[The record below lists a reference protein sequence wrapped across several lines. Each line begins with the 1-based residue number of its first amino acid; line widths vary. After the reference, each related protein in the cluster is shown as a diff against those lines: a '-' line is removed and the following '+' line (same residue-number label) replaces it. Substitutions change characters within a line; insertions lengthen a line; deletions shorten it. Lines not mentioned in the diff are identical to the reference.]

1 VLRDTYQR
9 LTESVY
15 IKFNPEK
22 LDDIPNIMEKYR
34 GQEAEIYDKV
44 VRKYVFEQGVEWR
57 PLFLAM
63 YQRFNPAKLAE
74 MDGILLKYKSCEAS
88 LYRALCDKYLP
99 LMKGES
105 LQELDVWG
113 VLGARQGENL
123 PKARSRT
130 SARAESS
137 RTPEL
142 GSAKDGPVA
151 SDAAMEQECDDARR
165 ERESSSSES
174 EGVESASH
182 LRRSRAEML
191 QALPTFP
198 TEVVQTALPPPASQ
212 ASGVL
217 VPPRVQGT
225 PLVKEE
231 LELAQ
236 PTEMEQHSD
245 FCEKDLVAL
254 INEEVLEVKREPVVR
269 WRRRRASEH
278 AALESH
284 LVVSSVKS
292 DLEAGVHA
300 FEAAKAESDAS
311 ISAREEANP
320 LAHSEPGSPSAR
332 PRPDPRAL
340 QRPEASQDA
349 QAQPSQ
355 VQTCQNEPPKLVT
368 TYSMS
373 PSSSSRGRP
382 QRTRA
387 EETHRRPDEMHQVP
401 RTRRQHRHEWSAE
414 DGREAGRRGH
424 RGSNRAP
431 LRLVSEPR
439 GVSSRDTAPRRRDR
453 SRSTRSR
460 RQPPVPRCAGESFG
474 RRSSSKRRG
483 TLDREVG
490 GLKRGR
496 QASPTRRAPRRG
508 SPTRA
513 DPTRRWRTPRRSGNA
528 PRVSDSRRADE
539 GTKRPHDGT
548 GTCSRQPASGKALAV
563 EARRPPTRAER
574 PAPGGTQDQT
584 HEARPATQR
593 RSRDVEES
601 KVSQNRDRP
610 ETNVTSAN
618 RSREETRAKACD
630 ERPADPRQHA
640 AKPKA
645 PGKRALDTD
654 RAGTPGDPRRTAV
667 GALDAG
673 LEARKRRCTDT
684 PIQRHT
690 EQQKED
696 VGVGGSTAR
705 PEPSELSESARS
717 AAVNAS
723 KKEALQKRLQ
733 MLKAA
738 RAGTLKSSASVSEV
752 ARTVHADA
760 GVENVAPSALHVP
773 GPDLQLTMTE
783 ELEDIDGEPIVGK
796 LAPVCSEGPLRVTLR
811 GSREATLRKR
821 ALEMLSRVDGRVPR
835 L

>member
-1 VLRDTYQR
+1 MLRDTYQR

-99 LMKGES
+99 LMNGES

-123 PKARSRT
+123 LKARSRT
-130 SARAESS
+130 SARAGSS
-137 RTPEL
+137 RTTEL

-151 SDAAMEQECDDARR
+151 SEAAMEQECDDARR

-174 EGVESASH
+174 ERVESAH
-182 LRRSRAEML
+182 VRRSRAEML
-191 QALPTFP
+191 QALPTFL

-217 VPPRVQGT
+217 VPPRVQGR

-236 PTEMEQHSD
+236 PTEMEQHSE

-254 INEEVLEVKREPVVR
+254 INEEVLDVKQEPVVR

-284 LVVSSVKS
+284 LVVSAVKS

-311 ISAREEANP
+311 VSAREEANP
-320 LAHSEPGSPSAR
+320 VAHSEPGSPSAR
-332 PRPDPRAL
+332 PRPDPRAS

-355 VQTCQNEPPKLVT
+355 LQTCQNEPPKLVT

-387 EETHRRPDEMHQVP
+387 EETHRRPDEVHQVP
-401 RTRRQHRHEWSAE
+401 RTRRQQRHERSAE

-439 GVSSRDTAPRRRDR
+439 GVSSRGTAPRRRDR

-474 RRSSSKRRG
+474 RRSSSKRRE

-496 QASPTRRAPRRG
+496 QASPTGRAPRRG
-508 SPTRA
+508 SPARA
-513 DPTRRWRTPRRSGNA
+513 DPTRRWRTGNA

-548 GTCSRQPASGKALAV
+548 GTCSRQPPSGKALAV

-574 PAPGGTQDQT
+574 PAPGGTEDQT
-584 HEARPATQR
+584 NEARPAPLR

-601 KVSQNRDRP
+601 KVSQNRERP

-684 PIQRHT
+684 PTQRHT

-696 VGVGGSTAR
+696 VGVGSSTAR
-705 PEPSELSESARS
+705 PEPSELSESSRS
-717 AAVNAS
+717 TAVNAS

-738 RAGTLKSSASVSEV
+738 RAGLPKSSASVSEV
-752 ARTVHADA
+752 ARTAHADA
-760 GVENVAPSALHVP
+760 GVENVAPLAPHVP
-773 GPDLQLTMTE
+773 GPDLQRTMTE

-821 ALEMLSRVDGRVPR
+821 ALEMLSRVDRRVPR